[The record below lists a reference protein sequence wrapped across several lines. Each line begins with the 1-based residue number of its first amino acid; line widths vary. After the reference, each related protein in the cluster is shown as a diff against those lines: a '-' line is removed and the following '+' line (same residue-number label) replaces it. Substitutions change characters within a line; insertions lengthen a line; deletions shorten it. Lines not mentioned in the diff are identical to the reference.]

1 MWQRVCRLVALG
13 AGAALAH
20 DNNVG
25 IHDYYAD
32 DTSRGVFTSADDHV
46 RARGAGL
53 TLRWSTTSYNMGVDF
68 VLEYSGEAWL
78 GLAISSD
85 GHMVGGGPRWRYA
98 SWLQGRQTPTPAF
111 VADWKGGDAGVN
123 HYVMDDYTEKGV
135 RLIGDAN
142 GYGIARGP
150 DPTGHMQF
158 PVSARLD
165 GVSSMAI
172 NLPYTE
178 RCGEGLFAICEGEPT
193 ILLLARG
200 SKDFWK
206 SQHPMTA
213 MHALSIYIEPPLSGR
228 KKLPPQRPRD
238 GELRG
243 PVSDSPKTLGPA
255 AAIDGTR
262 PDPLG
267 VGASQRPRSRAQL
280 SAAAAGAGA
289 GGGLGLA
296 LVMLW
301 RCRQVDR
308 RCRRISIA

>member
-1 MWQRVCRLVALG
+1 MKAPPPSRSFFLGADMWQRVCRLVALG

-53 TLRWSTTSYNMGVDF
+53 TLRWSTSSYNMGVDF

-150 DPTGHMQF
+150 DPTGHMQVCTLSLSLSQQPQLLF
-158 PVSARLD
+158 TCLCPDVAQIVAPPHSTRMSIPSRVFCWPTCA
-165 GVSSMAI
+165 VSS
-172 NLPYTE
+172 L
-178 RCGEGLFAICEGEPT
+178 
-193 ILLLARG
+193 G
-200 SKDFWK
+200 S
-206 SQHPMTA
+206 A
-213 MHALSIYIEPPLSGR
+213 
-228 KKLPPQRPRD
+228 QRRLVD
-238 GELRG
+238 G
-243 PVSDSPKTLGPA
+243 D
-255 AAIDGTR
+255 
-262 PDPLG
+262 
-267 VGASQRPRSRAQL
+267 
-280 SAAAAGAGA
+280 
-289 GGGLGLA
+289 
-296 LVMLW
+296 
-301 RCRQVDR
+301 
-308 RCRRISIA
+308 